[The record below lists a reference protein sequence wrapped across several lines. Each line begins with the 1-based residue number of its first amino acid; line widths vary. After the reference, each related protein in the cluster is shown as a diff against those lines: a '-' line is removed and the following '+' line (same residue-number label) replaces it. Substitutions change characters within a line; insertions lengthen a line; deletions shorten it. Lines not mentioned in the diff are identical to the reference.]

1 MNGNGDTQW
10 PQAETLN
17 IPIHEKGT
25 LRPTTQ
31 TVYRDPTT
39 GQWTTAPTIV
49 DHQMEQTKM
58 STELVTSGDAT
69 MVSKFFNDIAN
80 RIIQASELAK
90 ELDQLRFEFDQLKGE
105 VEKYRIDN
113 ARLDEEVNRLR
124 AERNDLQSANAQI
137 LADIRNV
144 SQELAMTVEAL
155 TRARAESD
163 NWQSSYSTAYNDY
176 AAAKRDRDEAYWRN
190 LELDEKLRVLT
201 EERDMFRSSSER
213 NANLLAEIRS
223 RLDGTTIIAQA
234 QVA

>member
-31 TVYRDPTT
+31 KVYRDPTT
-39 GQWTTAPTIV
+39 GQWTTAPTII
-49 DHQMEQTKM
+49 QT
-58 STELVTSGDAT
+58 TEPAAMNTDIVTSEDANV
-69 MVSKFFNDIAN
+69 VSNFFNNVAN

-90 ELDQLRFEFDQLKGE
+90 KLDQLQHDFEQLKQE
-105 VEKYRIDN
+105 VEKYREDN

-124 AERNDLQSANAQI
+124 VERNDLQSANAQI
-137 LADIRNV
+137 LTDFRNV
-144 SQELAMTVEAL
+144 SLELDH
-155 TRARAESD
+155 TRAALDTTKRESD
-163 NWQSSYSTAYNDY
+163 TWQSSYNTAWNDL
-176 AAAKRDRDEAYWRN
+176 ALTKSDRDNANWRV
-190 LELDEKLRVLT
+190 LELEEKLRVVS

-223 RLDGTTIIAQA
+223 RLDGTTIIAQ
-234 QVA
+234 VA

>member
-1 MNGNGDTQW
+1 MNGNGDIQW
-10 PQAETLN
+10 PLAETLN

-49 DHQMEQTKM
+49 QT
-58 STELVTSGDAT
+58 TEPAAMNTDIVTSEDANV
-69 MVSKFFNDIAN
+69 VSNFFNNVAN

-90 ELDQLRFEFDQLKGE
+90 KLDQLQHDFEQLKQE
-105 VEKYRIDN
+105 VEKYREDN

-137 LADIRNV
+137 LTDFRNV
-144 SQELAMTVEAL
+144 SQELEHTRTAL
-155 TRARAESD
+155 DTTRRESD
-163 NWQSSYSTAYNDY
+163 TWQSSYNTAWNDL
-176 AAAKRDRDEAYWRN
+176 ALAKSDRDNANWRVVE
-190 LELDEKLRVLT
+190 LEEKLRVVS